1 MNKSI
6 RALLW
11 VLLVGMTTGCEDFKL
26 GNAFLEKSPGDDVDI
41 NIVFSN
47 KKYAD
52 QALNQAYR
60 SLPDY
65 LPMESRGYRGN
76 WGNTDGVTDI
86 CYNRESAYVSG
97 SLKASYEI
105 GFPYYPNS
113 TTQNIGNPLYGI
125 RKAYVYLENVDRV
138 PDMTGDEKKQR
149 KAEMKVIIAYHYSQ
163 MLRHY
168 GGVPWIDHA
177 YNPDDSF
184 QFPRLTLEETVGKIV
199 ALLDEAAADLPWY
212 ASDAEYGHLT
222 AAAAKALKL
231 RVCLFVASPLFNN
244 DAPYMD
250 GEAAAQ
256 KLTWFGDYRQE
267 RWRNAL
273 DAGLEFLR
281 LNKQNGNYHEVV
293 KTGDAPR
300 QNYVDGYW
308 KRGSREIIMASHRYP
323 IYDMSMKSLDR
334 GHNDWYIST
343 RSSYA
348 DMFEWKDGTPF
359 DWDNPN
365 HKAHPFFDEN
375 MKPTR
380 DPRLYETLIIN
391 QDKFQKLNGGAQCYQ
406 GGLQSRENSKYNK
419 SSIYGYSIRKF
430 VRDKGEEV
438 KNQPYQ
444 CPLVRMPEVYLSIAE
459 AMNQLGI
466 AKQKD
471 EFGRDAY
478 DYINLVR
485 NRVGMPDVREVE
497 GQELVDI
504 LLHERVVEFGAEEMR
519 YFDLIRW
526 KRADLLSTPL
536 EMLTIKKNGD
546 GSFTYERSTTDA
558 KYDWKDHWYLIAFSQ
573 DEINKKYGLI
583 QNPGW

>member
-6 RALLW
+6 KALLW
-11 VLLVGMTTGCEDFKL
+11 VLLVGMITGCEDFKL
-26 GNAFLEKSPGDDVDI
+26 GNAFLEKAPGDDVDI
-41 NIVFSN
+41 DVVFSN

-52 QALNQAYR
+52 QVLNQAYR

-125 RKAYVYLENVDRV
+125 RKAYIYLENVDRV

-168 GGVPWIDHA
+168 GGLPWIDHA
-177 YNPDDSF
+177 YNPDDPF

-212 ASDAEYGHLT
+212 ASDTEYGHLT

-231 RVCLFVASPLFNN
+231 RVYLFVASPLFNN

-250 GEAAAQ
+250 GEAAVQ

-267 RWRNAL
+267 RWRDAL
-273 DAGLEFLR
+273 NAGLEFLR
-281 LNKQNGNYHEVV
+281 LNEQNGNYHEIV
-293 KTGDAPR
+293 KTGDDPR

-308 KRGSREIIMASHRYP
+308 KRGSREVIMASHRYP

-359 DWDNPN
+359 SWDNPN
-365 HKAHPFFDEN
+365 HMAHPFFDEN

-406 GGLQSRENSKYNK
+406 GGLQSKENSKYNK

-471 EFGRDAY
+471 EFGRNAY

-526 KRADLLSTPL
+526 KRADLLSTPVETL
-536 EMLTIKKNGD
+536 NIVKNAD
-546 GSFTYERSTTDA
+546 GSFTYERSTTEQ

>member
-6 RALLW
+6 KALLW
-11 VLLVGMTTGCEDFKL
+11 VLLVGMITGCEDFKL
-26 GNAFLEKSPGDDVDI
+26 GNAFLEKAPGDDVDI
-41 NIVFSN
+41 DVVFSN

-52 QALNQAYR
+52 QVLNQAYR

-125 RKAYVYLENVDRV
+125 RKAYIYLENVDRV

-168 GGVPWIDHA
+168 GGLPWIDHA

-184 QFPRLTLEETVGKIV
+184 QFPRLTLEETVSKIV
-199 ALLDEAAADLPWY
+199 TLLDEAAADLPWY
-212 ASDAEYGHLT
+212 ASDAESGHLT

-267 RWRNAL
+267 RWRDAL
-273 DAGLEFLR
+273 NAGLEFLR
-281 LNKQNGNYHEVV
+281 LNEQNDNYHEIV
-293 KTGDAPR
+293 KTGDDAR

-308 KRGSREIIMASHRYP
+308 KRGSKEIIMASHRYP

-359 DWDNPN
+359 SWDNPN
-365 HKAHPFFDEN
+365 HEAHPFFDEN

-391 QDKFQKLNGGAQCYQ
+391 QDKFQKQNGGAQCYQ
-406 GGLQSRENSKYNK
+406 GGLQSKENSKYNK

-526 KRADLLSTPL
+526 KRADLLSTPVETL
-536 EMLTIKKNGD
+536 NIVKNAD
-546 GSFTYERSTTDA
+546 GSFTYERSTTEQ

>member
-6 RALLW
+6 KALLW
-11 VLLVGMTTGCEDFKL
+11 VLLVGMITGCEDFKL
-26 GNAFLEKSPGDDVDI
+26 GNAFLEKAPGDDVDI
-41 NIVFSN
+41 DVVFSN

-52 QALNQAYR
+52 QVLNQAYR

-125 RKAYVYLENVDRV
+125 RKAYIYLENVDRV

-168 GGVPWIDHA
+168 GGLPWIDHA

-184 QFPRLTLEETVGKIV
+184 QFPRLTLEETVSKIV
-199 ALLDEAAADLPWY
+199 TLLDEAAADLPWY
-212 ASDAEYGHLT
+212 ASDAEYGHPDGCR
-222 AAAAKALKL
+222 AKALKL

-267 RWRNAL
+267 RWRDAL
-273 DAGLEFLR
+273 NAGLEFLR
-281 LNKQNGNYHEVV
+281 LNEQNDNYHEIV
-293 KTGDAPR
+293 KTGDDAR

-308 KRGSREIIMASHRYP
+308 KRGSKEIIMASHRYP

-359 DWDNPN
+359 SWDNPN
-365 HKAHPFFDEN
+365 HEAHPFFDEN

-391 QDKFQKLNGGAQCYQ
+391 QDKFQKQNGGAQCYQ
-406 GGLQSRENSKYNK
+406 GGLQSKENSKYNK

-526 KRADLLSTPL
+526 KRADLLSTPVETL
-536 EMLTIKKNGD
+536 NIVKNAD
-546 GSFTYERSTTDA
+546 GSFTYERSTTEQ

>member
-6 RALLW
+6 KALLW
-11 VLLVGMTTGCEDFKL
+11 VLLVGMITGCEDFKL
-26 GNAFLEKSPGDDVDI
+26 GNDFLEKAPGDDVDI
-41 NIVFSN
+41 DVVFSN

-52 QALNQAYR
+52 QVLNQAYR

-125 RKAYVYLENVDRV
+125 RKAYIYLENVDRV

-168 GGVPWIDHA
+168 GGLPWIDHA

-184 QFPRLTLEETVGKIV
+184 QFPRLTLEETVSKIV
-199 ALLDEAAADLPWY
+199 TLLDEAAADLPWY

-267 RWRNAL
+267 RWRDAL
-273 DAGLEFLR
+273 NAGLEFLR
-281 LNKQNGNYHEVV
+281 LNEQNDNYHEIV
-293 KTGDAPR
+293 KTGDDAR

-308 KRGSREIIMASHRYP
+308 KRGSKEIIMASHRYP

-359 DWDNPN
+359 SWDNPN
-365 HKAHPFFDEN
+365 HEAHPFFDEN

-391 QDKFQKLNGGAQCYQ
+391 QDKFQKQNGGAQCYQ
-406 GGLQSRENSKYNK
+406 GGLQSKENSKYNK

-526 KRADLLSTPL
+526 KRADLLSTPVETL
-536 EMLTIKKNGD
+536 NIVKNAD
-546 GSFTYERSTTDA
+546 GSFTYERSTTEQ

>member
-1 MNKSI
+1 M
-6 RALLW
+6 
-11 VLLVGMTTGCEDFKL
+11 
-26 GNAFLEKSPGDDVDI
+26 
-41 NIVFSN
+41 
-47 KKYAD
+47 
-52 QALNQAYR
+52 
-60 SLPDY
+60 
-65 LPMESRGYRGN
+65 
-76 WGNTDGVTDI
+76 
-86 CYNRESAYVSG
+86 
-97 SLKASYEI
+97 
-105 GFPYYPNS
+105 
-113 TTQNIGNPLYGI
+113 
-125 RKAYVYLENVDRV
+125 
-138 PDMTGDEKKQR
+138 
-149 KAEMKVIIAYHYSQ
+149 
-163 MLRHY
+163 
-168 GGVPWIDHA
+168 
-177 YNPDDSF
+177 
-184 QFPRLTLEETVGKIV
+184 
-199 ALLDEAAADLPWY
+199 
-212 ASDAEYGHLT
+212 
-222 AAAAKALKL
+222 
-231 RVCLFVASPLFNN
+231 
-244 DAPYMD
+244 
-250 GEAAAQ
+250 
-256 KLTWFGDYRQE
+256 
-267 RWRNAL
+267 
-273 DAGLEFLR
+273 
-281 LNKQNGNYHEVV
+281 
-293 KTGDAPR
+293 KTGGDAR

-308 KRGSREIIMASHRYP
+308 KRGSKEIIMASHRYP

-359 DWDNPN
+359 SWDNPN
-365 HKAHPFFDEN
+365 HEAQPFFDEN

-391 QDKFQKLNGGAQCYQ
+391 QDKFQKQNGGAQCYQ
-406 GGLQSRENSKYNK
+406 GGLQSKENSKYNK

-526 KRADLLSTPL
+526 KRADLLSTPVETL
-536 EMLTIKKNGD
+536 NIVKNAD
-546 GSFTYERSTTDA
+546 GSFTYERSTTEQ

>member
-6 RALLW
+6 KALLW
-11 VLLVGMTTGCEDFKL
+11 VLLVGMITGCEDFKL
-26 GNAFLEKSPGDDVDI
+26 GNAFLEKAPGDDVDI
-41 NIVFSN
+41 DVVFSN

-52 QALNQAYR
+52 QVLNQAYR

-125 RKAYVYLENVDRV
+125 RKAYIYLENVDRV

-184 QFPRLTLEETVGKIV
+184 QFPRLTLEETVSKIV
-199 ALLDEAAADLPWY
+199 TLLDEAAVDLPWY

-267 RWRNAL
+267 RWRDAL
-273 DAGLEFLR
+273 NAGLEFLR
-281 LNKQNGNYHEVV
+281 LNEQNDNYHEIV
-293 KTGDAPR
+293 KTGDDAR

-308 KRGSREIIMASHRYP
+308 KRGSKEIIMASHRYP

-359 DWDNPN
+359 SWDNPN
-365 HKAHPFFDEN
+365 HEAHPFFDEN

-406 GGLQSRENSKYNK
+406 GGLQSKENSKYNK

-526 KRADLLSTPL
+526 KRADLLSTPVETL
-536 EMLTIKKNGD
+536 NIVKNAD
-546 GSFTYERSTTDA
+546 GSFTYERSTTEQ

>member
-1 MNKSI
+1 
-6 RALLW
+6 
-11 VLLVGMTTGCEDFKL
+11 
-26 GNAFLEKSPGDDVDI
+26 
-41 NIVFSN
+41 
-47 KKYAD
+47 
-52 QALNQAYR
+52 
-60 SLPDY
+60 
-65 LPMESRGYRGN
+65 
-76 WGNTDGVTDI
+76 
-86 CYNRESAYVSG
+86 
-97 SLKASYEI
+97 
-105 GFPYYPNS
+105 
-113 TTQNIGNPLYGI
+113 
-125 RKAYVYLENVDRV
+125 
-138 PDMTGDEKKQR
+138 
-149 KAEMKVIIAYHYSQ
+149 
-163 MLRHY
+163 
-168 GGVPWIDHA
+168 
-177 YNPDDSF
+177 
-184 QFPRLTLEETVGKIV
+184 
-199 ALLDEAAADLPWY
+199 
-212 ASDAEYGHLT
+212 
-222 AAAAKALKL
+222 
-231 RVCLFVASPLFNN
+231 
-244 DAPYMD
+244 
-250 GEAAAQ
+250 
-256 KLTWFGDYRQE
+256 
-267 RWRNAL
+267 
-273 DAGLEFLR
+273 
-281 LNKQNGNYHEVV
+281 
-293 KTGDAPR
+293 
-300 QNYVDGYW
+300 
-308 KRGSREIIMASHRYP
+308 
-323 IYDMSMKSLDR
+323 MSMKSLDR

-466 AKQKD
+466 AKQRD